1 MAEDMRV
8 LEGMLADGG
17 LEASSEDV
25 EAYKYTY
32 RYHLLI
38 QLLNKHKSNDKL
50 ILIAL
55 GTVVNGQAA

>member
-25 EAYKYTY
+25 EAYKFTY
-32 RYHLLI
+32 RYHVKSTANKLVLI
-38 QLLNKHKSNDKL
+38 VPG
-50 ILIAL
+50 I
-55 GTVVNGQAA
+55 VVNGQAA

>member
-38 QLLNKHKSNDKL
+38 QLLNKSNDKL

>member
-38 QLLNKHKSNDKL
+38 QLLNKSNDKL
-50 ILIAL
+50 ILIVL
-55 GTVVNGQAA
+55 ETVVNGQAA